1 MDNSR
6 NGIRWKLTTTLDDL
20 DFADDLALLSSR
32 WSQAQ
37 DKLNRLNQFGGKVG
51 LKINIDKTKVLRYN
65 PGRLDPLMIRERE
78 VEDVESFVY
87 LGAKV
92 DKQGGTASDIRA
104 RIGTARAAFNKL
116 NKVWNS
122 SLLSQST
129 KTTIFKTNVVA
140 VLLYSCETWRMTK
153 GDEHKLNV
161 FQHKCLGKIL
171 KVYWPMKIS
180 NEEIRERSGTRTID
194 EQVRTRRWKW
204 LGRVLRMPSDKNPK
218 IALTWAPE

>member
-37 DKLNRLNQFGGKVG
+37 DKLNTLNQFGGKVG

-129 KTTIFKTNVVA
+129 IYFSREHIKTYVIYYIQPFSKYIYIFFCKQ
-140 VLLYSCETWRMTK
+140 LQS
-153 GDEHKLNV
+153 
-161 FQHKCLGKIL
+161 I
-171 KVYWPMKIS
+171 
-180 NEEIRERSGTRTID
+180 
-194 EQVRTRRWKW
+194 
-204 LGRVLRMPSDKNPK
+204 KNK
-218 IALTWAPE
+218 